1 MAEDT
6 ARALGANSGDVIL
19 IAGKECLVRPLTVK
33 ELTEVERV
41 CLKGYKRQF
50 IETYSENADL
60 LGEEEGKQLVREKI
74 DEAARW
80 DVSSLPP
87 KYACDDSKIKV
98 TGTLKQWLKD
108 NIGFSEKDQNG
119 AEIPKQAV
127 EKRLKR
133 LAAYAIDA
141 DMLSVD
147 DFTKLTN
154 EPPVRQKVGYVNW
167 WITGTFDGMLTM
179 VWMAVRGGGVTK
191 EDVAA
196 ELGKNPTLLS
206 HFAREIERLSAPD
219 AGNG

>member
-1 MAEDT
+1 MEDV
-6 ARALGANSGDVIL
+6 ARALGAGSTDTIL
-19 IAGKECLVRPLTVK
+19 INGKECSVRPLTVK
-33 ELTEVERV
+33 ELTEVERD
-41 CLKGYKRQF
+41 CLKRYKRSY

-74 DEAARW
+74 DEAAKW

-87 KYACDDSKIKV
+87 KYACDDSKIQV
-98 TGTLKQWLKD
+98 TDILKSWLKE

-119 AEIPKQAV
+119 AEIPKQAI

-147 DFTKLTN
+147 DFKKFTG
-154 EPPVRQKVGYVNW
+154 ESPVRQKVGYVNW

-179 VWMAVRGGGVTK
+179 VWMAVRQGGVTK
-191 EDVAA
+191 EEVAT
-196 ELGKNPTLLS
+196 ELGKNPSLLTY
-206 HFAREIERLSAPD
+206 FAREIERLSAPD
-219 AGNG
+219 VGNG